1 MNETK
6 YKVGKIEKQVYEIL
20 DKLNINY
27 EVINHPPA
35 HSITDCEDI
44 VKELGNGIHCK
55 NLFLCNRQETEFFL
69 LLVRFDKKFK
79 TAQVSK
85 EINKARLSFAKDEYL
100 MKYLQLSPGAVS
112 PMGLIFDQEKVVKL
126 LIDKDLVKEEK
137 IYFHPCVNTAS
148 ILMKTKDFLDIFLNY
163 TEYEP
168 TYVEISLE

>member
-1 MNETK
+1 MK
-6 YKVGKIEKQVYEIL
+6 KINREISEVEKQIYEVL
-20 DKLNINY
+20 DTLNISY
-27 EVINHPPA
+27 EVINHEPA
-35 HSITDCEDI
+35 HSIAECEDI

-100 MKYLQLSPGAVS
+100 MKYLQLLPGAVS
-112 PMGLIFDQEKVVKL
+112 PMGLMFDQKKEVNL
-126 LIDKDLVKEEK
+126 LIDKDLLMEEK

-148 ILMKTKDFLDIFLNY
+148 ILMDTKDFLTIFLNHL
-163 TEYEP
+163 EYEP
-168 TYVEISLE
+168 IYVEIALE